1 MWSNTRSTYSNAFT
15 SNSCSETSFD
25 ANGRPTGLLP
35 DMQHAAIITAW
46 DECRSFLTAQTTV
59 VGKNSVKEDVDNST
73 FQQPVTLSQEALSEC
88 LAQEMKAFAGGSP
101 SRSRGVHPR
110 R

>member
-1 MWSNTRSTYSNAFT
+1 MLHVGSRPVGLSFASKLV
-15 SNSCSETSFD
+15 SEQEFI
-25 ANGRPTGLLP
+25 TG
-35 DMQHAAIITAW
+35 W
-46 DECRSFLTAQTTV
+46 DDCRSFLTAQTTV

-110 R
+110 RQRMINRSVKLYPGTR